1 LGTPVIAQGT
11 MNKNHRTMAVIFLM
25 VCFLTI
31 ISLISGNGLEYLFD
45 LKITP
50 NSAPVIPSSSS
61 SSHELTAHDSGII
74 ELRVGAATL
83 DLIPLDST
91 NRFTLPGYGQYSSD
105 GVHDPITVRSVVV
118 DDGKEKV
125 AFVSVDL
132 VFSDYSFP
140 NTGPVADTIIKETGI
155 SPDHIFVSATHSHAA
170 PASAPNAS
178 EVISKSILKAN
189 SELQPAQAYIDTGFI
204 RTTTENRRNPE
215 RKPDGA
221 ITIIRFLNSWDKC
234 IAAIVNFAVHPVI
247 LGPDNKLI
255 SADFVYYM
263 RQKLEESNGGIAI
276 YFNRH
281 AGDINPPGGWNR
293 SGGTFGQAEK
303 FGLSL
308 AEDILSLQSWTNR
321 INIKIKVYT
330 KRLEWAPKI
339 SIIDLGEAEIL
350 TIPGESLSSFGD
362 QVDSLLHSKYKLF
375 FSMTDGYIGYIVPKS
390 EWGKC
395 TSTWTSSCYEETHS
409 EKVLADELL
418 KEYRTL
424 R

>member
-1 LGTPVIAQGT
+1 
-11 MNKNHRTMAVIFLM
+11 
-25 VCFLTI
+25 
-31 ISLISGNGLEYLFD
+31 
-45 LKITP
+45 
-50 NSAPVIPSSSS
+50 
-61 SSHELTAHDSGII
+61 
-74 ELRVGAATL
+74 
-83 DLIPLDST
+83 
-91 NRFTLPGYGQYSSD
+91 
-105 GVHDPITVRSVVV
+105 
-118 DDGKEKV
+118 
-125 AFVSVDL
+125 
-132 VFSDYSFP
+132 
-140 NTGPVADTIIKETGI
+140 
-155 SPDHIFVSATHSHAA
+155 
-170 PASAPNAS
+170 
-178 EVISKSILKAN
+178 
-189 SELQPAQAYIDTGFI
+189 
-204 RTTTENRRNPE
+204 
-215 RKPDGA
+215 
-221 ITIIRFLNSWDKC
+221 
-234 IAAIVNFAVHPVI
+234 VNFAVHPDI

-293 SGGTFGQAEK
+293 SGGTFGQAEE

-330 KRLEWAPKI
+330 KRLGWVPKI
-339 SIIDLGEAEIL
+339 SIIDLGEAQIL
-350 TIPGESLSSFGD
+350 TIPGESLSSFGN
-362 QVDSLLHSKYKLF
+362 QVDALLNSKYKLF
-375 FSMTDGYIGYIVPKS
+375 FSLTDGYIGYIVPES

>member
-1 LGTPVIAQGT
+1 MIAQGT
-11 MNKNHRTMAVIFLM
+11 MNKKHRTMAVIFLM

-31 ISLISGNGLEYLFD
+31 ISFISGNGLEHLFS
-45 LKITP
+45 LIKTP

-61 SSHELTAHDSGII
+61 LSPELTADDSGIT
-74 ELRVGAATL
+74 ELKVGAAIL

-91 NRFTLPGYGQYSSD
+91 TKFTLPGYGQYSSD
-105 GVHDPITVRSVVV
+105 AVHDPITVRSVVV
-118 DDGKEKV
+118 DDGKEKMV
-125 AFVSVDL
+125 FVSVDL

-140 NTGPVADTIIKETGI
+140 NTGPIADTIIKETGI

-170 PASAPNAS
+170 PALAPNAS
-178 EVISKSILKAN
+178 ELISKSIIKAN
-189 SELQPAQAYIDTGFI
+189 SELQPAQAYIDTGFLQ
-204 RTTTENRRNPE
+204 TTTENRRNPE

-221 ITIIRFLNSWDKC
+221 VTLIRFINSWDKC
-234 IAAIVNFAVHPVI
+234 IATIVNFAVHPVI

-293 SGGTFGQAEK
+293 SGGTFGQAK
-303 FGLSL
+303 RFGLSL
-308 AEDILSLQSWTNR
+308 AEDILFLQSWTNR
-321 INIKIKVYT
+321 INIKIKVFT
-330 KRLEWAPKI
+330 KRIEWVPKI
-339 SIIDLGEAEIL
+339 SIIDLGEAQIL
-350 TIPGESLSSFGD
+350 TIPGESLSSFGN
-362 QVDSLLHSKYKLF
+362 QVDALLHSKYKLF
-375 FSMTDGYIGYIVPKS
+375 FSLTDGYIGYIVPKS

-395 TSTWTSSCYEETHS
+395 TSTWISSCYEETHS
-409 EKVLADELL
+409 EKMLADELV

>member
-1 LGTPVIAQGT
+1 
-11 MNKNHRTMAVIFLM
+11 MNKNHRTMAIIFLM
-25 VCFLTI
+25 VCLLTI
-31 ISLISGNGLEYLFD
+31 LSLLSGNGLEHLFG
-45 LKITP
+45 LIMTP

-61 SSHELTAHDSGII
+61 SSPERTANESGIT
-74 ELRVGAATL
+74 ELKVGAATL

-91 NRFTLPGYGQYSSD
+91 TKFTLPGYGQYSSD

-125 AFVSVDL
+125 VFVSVDL

-140 NTGPVADTIIKETGI
+140 TTGPVADTMIKETGI

-170 PASAPNAS
+170 PALAPNAS
-178 EVISKSILKAN
+178 ELISKSIIKAN
-189 SELQPAQAYIDTGFI
+189 SELQPAQAYIDTGFLQT
-204 RTTTENRRNPE
+204 RTENRRNPE
-215 RKPDGA
+215 REPDGA
-221 ITIIRFLNSWDKC
+221 VTVIRFINSRDTC
-234 IAAIVNFAVHPVI
+234 IATIVNFAVHPVI

-330 KRLEWAPKI
+330 KRLEWVPRI
-339 SIIDLGEAEIL
+339 SIIDLGEAQIL
-350 TIPGESLSSFGD
+350 TIPGESLSSFGNL
-362 QVDSLLHSKYKLF
+362 VDNLLRSKYKMF
-375 FSMTDGYIGYIVPKS
+375 FSLTDGYIGYIVPKS

-409 EKVLADELL
+409 EKMLADELL

>member
-1 LGTPVIAQGT
+1 
-11 MNKNHRTMAVIFLM
+11 
-25 VCFLTI
+25 
-31 ISLISGNGLEYLFD
+31 
-45 LKITP
+45 
-50 NSAPVIPSSSS
+50 
-61 SSHELTAHDSGII
+61 
-74 ELRVGAATL
+74 
-83 DLIPLDST
+83 
-91 NRFTLPGYGQYSSD
+91 
-105 GVHDPITVRSVVV
+105 V

-125 AFVSVDL
+125 VFVSVDL

-155 SPDHIFVSATHSHAA
+155 SPDNIFVSATHSHAA
-170 PASAPNAS
+170 PASAPNLS
-178 EVISKSILKAN
+178 ELISKSIIRAN
-189 SELQPAQAYIDTGFI
+189 SELQPAQAYIDAGFLKT
-204 RTTTENRRNPE
+204 RTENRRNPE
-215 RKPDGA
+215 RTPDGA
-221 ITIIRFLNSWDKC
+221 VTIIRFINSRNKC
-234 IAAIVNFAVHPVI
+234 IATIVNFAVHPVI

-293 SGGTFGQAEK
+293 SGGTFGQAEE

-330 KRLEWAPKI
+330 KRLGWVPKI
-339 SIIDLGEAEIL
+339 SIIDLGEAQIL
-350 TIPGESLSSFGD
+350 TIPGESLGSFGN
-362 QVDSLLHSKYKLF
+362 QVDALLNSKYKLF
-375 FSMTDGYIGYIVPKS
+375 FSLTDGYIGYIVPKS

-395 TSTWTSSCYEETHS
+395 TSTWTSSCYEETQS
-409 EKVLADELL
+409 EKGLAEELL

>member
-1 LGTPVIAQGT
+1 
-11 MNKNHRTMAVIFLM
+11 MNKNHRTMAVIFLT
-25 VCFLTI
+25 VCLLTVI
-31 ISLISGNGLEYLFD
+31 FLISSNGLEHLFRFI
-45 LKITP
+45 ITP
-50 NSAPVIPSSSS
+50 NSASVFSSSS
-61 SSHELTAHDSGII
+61 SLSPELTANDSDIT
-74 ELRVGAATL
+74 ELRVGAAAL
-83 DLIPLDST
+83 DLIPLDSIT
-91 NRFTLPGYGQYSSD
+91 KFTLPGYGQYSSD

-125 AFVSVDL
+125 VFVSVDL

-140 NTGPVADTIIKETGI
+140 NTGPVADTIITETGI

-170 PASAPNAS
+170 PALAPNAS
-178 EVISKSILKAN
+178 ELISRSIIKAN
-189 SELQPAQAYIDTGFI
+189 SELQPAHAYIDTGFLQT
-204 RTTTENRRNPE
+204 RTENRRNPE
-215 RKPDGA
+215 REPDGA
-221 ITIIRFLNSWDKC
+221 VTIIRFINSWDKC
-234 IAAIVNFAVHPVI
+234 IATIANFAVHPVI

-276 YFNRH
+276 YINRH

-293 SGGTFGQAEK
+293 SGGTFGQAER

-330 KRLEWAPKI
+330 KRLEWVPKI
-339 SIIDLGEAEIL
+339 SIIDLGEAQIL
-350 TIPGESLSSFGD
+350 TIPGESLSSFGN
-362 QVDSLLHSKYKLF
+362 QVNALLHDRYKMF
-375 FSMTDGYIGYIVPKS
+375 FSLTDGYIGYIVPKS

>member
-1 LGTPVIAQGT
+1 MITQGT
-11 MNKNHRTMAVIFLM
+11 MNKNYRTMAVIFLM

-31 ISLISGNGLEYLFD
+31 ISIISGNGLEHLFG
-45 LKITP
+45 LIITP

-61 SSHELTAHDSGII
+61 SGPELTANDSDIR
-74 ELRVGAATL
+74 ELKVGAATL

-91 NRFTLPGYGQYSSD
+91 TKFTLPGYGQNSSD

-125 AFVSVDL
+125 VFVSVDL

-155 SPDHIFVSATHSHAA
+155 SPDNIFVSATHSHAA
-170 PASAPNAS
+170 PASAPNLS
-178 EVISKSILKAN
+178 ELISKSIIKAN
-189 SELQPAQAYIDTGFI
+189 SELQPAQAYIDAGFLKT
-204 RTTTENRRNPE
+204 RTENRRNPE
-215 RKPDGA
+215 RTPDGA
-221 ITIIRFLNSWDKC
+221 VTTIRFINSKNKC
-234 IAAIVNFAVHPVI
+234 IATIVNFAVHPVI
-247 LGPDNKLI
+247 LGPNNKLI

-293 SGGTFGQAEK
+293 SGGTFGQAEN

-330 KRLEWAPKI
+330 KRLGWVPKI
-339 SIIDLGEAEIL
+339 SIIDLGEAQIL
-350 TIPGESLSSFGD
+350 TIPGESLSSFGN
-362 QVDSLLHSKYKLF
+362 QVEALLNSKYKLF
-375 FSMTDGYIGYIVPKS
+375 FSLTDGYIGYIVPKS

>member
-1 LGTPVIAQGT
+1 MFAKGT
-11 MNKNHRTMAVIFLM
+11 MNKNYRTMAVIFLM

-31 ISLISGNGLEYLFD
+31 ISLISGNGLEHLFG
-45 LKITP
+45 LIITP

-61 SSHELTAHDSGII
+61 SSPELTANDSGIK
-74 ELRVGAATL
+74 ELKVGAATL

-91 NRFTLPGYGQYSSD
+91 TKFTLPGYGQNSSD

-125 AFVSVDL
+125 VFVSVDL

-178 EVISKSILKAN
+178 ELISKSIIKAN
-189 SELQPAQAYIDTGFI
+189 SELQPAQAYIDAGFLKT
-204 RTTTENRRNPE
+204 RTENRRNPE
-215 RKPDGA
+215 RTPDGA
-221 ITIIRFLNSWDKC
+221 VTIIRFINSRNKC
-234 IAAIVNFAVHPVI
+234 IATIVNFAVHPVI

-281 AGDINPPGGWNR
+281 AGDINPPGGWDR
-293 SGGTFGQAEK
+293 SGGTFGQAEE

-330 KRLEWAPKI
+330 KRLGWVPKI
-339 SIIDLGEAEIL
+339 SIIDLGEAQIL
-350 TIPGESLSSFGD
+350 TIPGESLSSFGN
-362 QVDSLLHSKYKLF
+362 QVDALLNSKYKLF
-375 FSMTDGYIGYIVPKS
+375 FSLTDGYIGYIVPES

>member
-1 LGTPVIAQGT
+1 
-11 MNKNHRTMAVIFLM
+11 MNKNRRIIAIIFLM
-25 VCFLTI
+25 VCYLTI
-31 ISLISGNGLEYLFD
+31 ISLNSGNGLAHLFG
-45 LKITP
+45 LFITP
-50 NSAPVIPSSSS
+50 NSAPVIPSSSPS
-61 SSHELTAHDSGII
+61 KPEPTANDSGAK
-74 ELRVGAATL
+74 ELRVGAAAL
-83 DLIPLDST
+83 DLIPMEST
-91 NRFTLPGYGQYSSD
+91 TKFTLPGYGQYSSD

-118 DDGKEKV
+118 DDGQEKV
-125 AFVSVDL
+125 VFVSVDL

-140 NTGPVADTIIKETGI
+140 NTGPVADIIIKETGI
-155 SPDHIFVSATHSHAA
+155 SPDNIFVSATHSHAA
-170 PASAPNAS
+170 PASAPNLS
-178 EVISKSILKAN
+178 ELISKSIIKAN
-189 SELQPAQAYIDTGFI
+189 SELQPAQAYIDAGFLKT
-204 RTTTENRRNPE
+204 RTENRRNPE
-215 RKPDGA
+215 RTPDGA
-221 ITIIRFLNSWDKC
+221 VTTIRFINSRNKC
-234 IAAIVNFAVHPVI
+234 IATIVNFAVHPVI
-247 LGPDNKLI
+247 LGPNNKLI

-293 SGGTFGQAEK
+293 SGGTFGQAER

-330 KRLEWAPKI
+330 KRLEWVPKI
-339 SIIDLGEAEIL
+339 SIIDLGEAQIL
-350 TIPGESLSSFGD
+350 TIPGESLSSFGN
-362 QVDSLLHSKYKLF
+362 QVDGLLDSKYKLF
-375 FSMTDGYIGYIVPKS
+375 FSLTDGYIGYIVPKS

-409 EKVLADELL
+409 EKVLADELV